1 MSSQLIICLVIC
13 ALTIFSYLWGKL
25 SLATTSVLAA
35 VVFYITGCIDDSV
48 ITSSVGNVNGIVM
61 LSMFV
66 VAAGFNK
73 TQLVRNISAG
83 IVKIA
88 KGSFTKIMVGYILCA
103 ALLCSLISS
112 NLIPFCI
119 LYPLLAGTVED
130 MGISPSK
137 VMFPLGLTC
146 ICCLGIIP
154 IGSGAA
160 SFAQNNSYLVANGA
174 TGYEMQVLDT
184 FIGRFPVLIACVLYS
199 IFLAPRLAPD
209 KPPVPIKT
217 MENAAAIAERAENKP
232 KMSPFHER
240 CGYLIF
246 FGVSIGL
253 LFSNQL
259 GVPPWLITLCGAL
272 LVVITGVMT
281 GKEAVA
287 SMPISIWL
295 LFVGSLCLASA
306 LNLTGAGLMIGE
318 LIARVA
324 TRLHS
329 SVLIY
334 AVFFLVPFIMTQ
346 VMFNQT
352 VGTIV
357 TPIAIQASMALGV
370 NPIGPIICVSAAS
383 LTAFMSPMA
392 TGTVP
397 YFMAA
402 GGYDMRSVFKQ
413 SVLPAVIF
421 SIVQIVWLSIAFPL
435 Y

>member
-1 MSSQLIICLVIC
+1 MHLFDNTLRDGGNVVGHG
-13 ALTIFSYLWGKL
+13 FSLEL
-25 SLATTSVLAA
+25 
-35 VVFYITGCIDDSV
+35 
-48 ITSSVGNVNGIVM
+48 TSSIVN
-61 LSMFV
+61 
-66 VAAGFNK
+66 
-73 TQLVRNISAG
+73 
-83 IVKIA
+83 
-88 KGSFTKIMVGYILCA
+88 
-103 ALLCSLISS
+103 
-112 NLIPFCI
+112 
-119 LYPLLAGTVED
+119 
-130 MGISPSK
+130 
-137 VMFPLGLTC
+137 
-146 ICCLGIIP
+146 
-154 IGSGAA
+154 
-160 SFAQNNSYLVANGA
+160 
-174 TGYEMQVLDT
+174 
-184 FIGRFPVLIACVLYS
+184 
-199 IFLAPRLAPD
+199 
-209 KPPVPIKT
+209 
-217 MENAAAIAERAENKP
+217 
-232 KMSPFHER
+232 
-240 CGYLIF
+240 
-246 FGVSIGL
+246 GL

-281 GKEAVA
+281 GKEAGA